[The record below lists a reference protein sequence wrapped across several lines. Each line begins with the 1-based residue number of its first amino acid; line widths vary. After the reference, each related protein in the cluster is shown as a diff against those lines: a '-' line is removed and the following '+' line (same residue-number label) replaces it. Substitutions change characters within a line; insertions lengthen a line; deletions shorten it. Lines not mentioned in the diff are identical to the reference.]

1 MTRENKLA
9 LVLGFGLLLLAGILV
24 SDYLSAGNR
33 VHEDPLI
40 ASRSSQI
47 PDSEILKPA
56 VPPKLK
62 RSPQRPQTAQDSTPP
77 PLKELTMG
85 RRTPRATAEASRKN
99 VADAD
104 VYFVKKGESL
114 SSISTRYYG
123 TPDRADQIAKFNNL
137 GNPNQVRV
145 GTRLVLPKSFS
156 QTVASSDQSRTGSP
170 ATKSTPRSKTVEVR
184 EGETLSDIAKR
195 ELGDGKK
202 WRVLWLANKK
212 VVPNPDR
219 LSPGTV
225 LQLPT
230 T

>member
-40 ASRSSQI
+40 AAKNSHI

-56 VPPKLK
+56 TQVPLN
-62 RSPQRPQTAQDSTPP
+62 RSAQRPRTAQDPRSE
-77 PLKELTMG
+77 PLREIRMG
-85 RRTPRATAEASRKN
+85 TPRVKPQPSEKTA
-99 VADAD
+99 ADLD
-104 VYFVKKGESL
+104 VHIVDKGESL
-114 SSISTRYYG
+114 GIISKRFYG
-123 TPDRADQIAKFNNL
+123 TANYADAIARFNNL
-137 GNPNQVRV
+137 SDPNRVKV
-145 GTRLVLPKSFS
+145 GTRLVLPRNIDRNTAPSSGAEVQATPHLIAKSN
-156 QTVASSDQSRTGSP
+156 
-170 ATKSTPRSKTVEVR
+170 KTVEVR

-195 ELGDGKK
+195 ELGDGNK
-202 WRVLWLANKK
+202 WRALWLANKN
-212 VVPNPDR
+212 VIPNPDR

>member
-40 ASRSSQI
+40 ATNPSQI

-56 VPPKLK
+56 TQV
-62 RSPQRPQTAQDSTPP
+62 RSNRSGQRQQTARDSKSE
-77 PLKELTMG
+77 PLREIRMG
-85 RRTPRATAEASRKN
+85 TPREKPQPSEQT
-99 VADAD
+99 VADLD
-104 VYFVKKGESL
+104 VHIVDKGESL
-114 SSISTRYYG
+114 GIISKRYYG
-123 TPDRADQIAKFNNL
+123 TPNYADEIAQFNNL
-137 GNPNQVRV
+137 SDPDQVKL
-145 GTRLVLPKSFS
+145 GTRLVLPKKFAGNTAPSTRRGA
-156 QTVASSDQSRTGSP
+156 QE
-170 ATKSTPRSKTVEVR
+170 STPKVAKKNKTVKVR

-195 ELGDGKK
+195 ELGDGNK
-202 WRVLWLANKK
+202 WHALWLANKN
-212 VVPNPDR
+212 VIPNPDR

>member
-40 ASRSSQI
+40 AAKNSHI

-56 VPPKLK
+56 TQVPLN
-62 RSPQRPQTAQDSTPP
+62 RSAQRPQTAQDPKP
-77 PLKELTMG
+77 EPLREIRMG
-85 RRTPRATAEASRKN
+85 TPRVKPQPSEKTA
-99 VADAD
+99 ADLD
-104 VYFVKKGESL
+104 VHIVDKGESL
-114 SSISTRYYG
+114 GIISKRFYG
-123 TPDRADQIAKFNNL
+123 TANHADAIARFNNL
-137 GNPNQVRV
+137 SDPNRVKV
-145 GTRLVLPKSFS
+145 GTRLVLPRKIDEN
-156 QTVASSDQSRTGSP
+156 TASSTGAEAQASP
-170 ATKSTPRSKTVEVR
+170 NLIAKRNKTVEVR

-195 ELGDGKK
+195 ELGDGNK
-202 WRVLWLANKK
+202 WRALWLANKN
-212 VVPNPDR
+212 VIPNPDR